1 MIDRE
6 SLVRQFEVWLDRLL
20 AEEAPPEGIPA
31 EFLQALAETGDH
43 RGSPLNHSGPAEN
56 DPAGAYAL
64 WAALIAM
71 TQEVKLQGR
80 GFRQLSEALAPVGGL
95 LPGVEAML
103 EACRETVAAAREAA
117 AARDALSTERDLQ
130 IQQEAENRAR
140 REFIAHFID
149 MRDRLARGL
158 EAAEAA
164 GAQAGRALEPTW
176 LDRLVRGRAG
186 ALRQAAAGLD
196 ALRHGYRLTLERL
209 DDLLAGLNV
218 REIICLGCEYDP
230 QVMKAVE
237 AKETTA
243 VPEGTV
249 LEVFRPGYEWAGQ
262 LYRAAEVRVA
272 RRPVGQ
278 PSGRAADWS
287 TASEGA
293 DSRGEREQQTGTAE
307 GTDESD

>member
-1 MIDRE
+1 MSDRE
-6 SLVRQFEVWLDRLL
+6 SLVRQFEAWLDRLL
-20 AEEAPPEGIPA
+20 AEEAPPEGIAA
-31 EFLQALAETGDH
+31 EFLQALAETGNH
-43 RGSPLNHSGPAEN
+43 LGPLPHDAESVES
-56 DPAGAYAL
+56 DPAGQYAL

-80 GFRQLSEALAPVGGL
+80 GFRQLSEALAPVEGL
-95 LPGVEAML
+95 LPRVEAML
-103 EACRETVAAAREAA
+103 EACRETVAAAREAS
-117 AARDALSTERDLQ
+117 AARDALWAERDLHM
-130 IQQEAENRAR
+130 QQEAENRAR
-140 REFIAHFID
+140 RELIAHFID

-158 EAAEAA
+158 EAAAAA

-186 ALRQAAAGLD
+186 ALRQTAAGLD
-196 ALRHGYRLTLERL
+196 ALRDGYRLTLERL

-218 REIICLGCEYDP
+218 REIICLGCKYDP

-237 AKETTA
+237 AEATTE

-272 RRPVGQ
+272 RGPVAQ
-278 PSGRAADWS
+278 PSGRTADWS

-293 DSRGEREQQTGTAE
+293 DSPGELDQQTGSAE
-307 GTDESD
+307 GTDESN